1 MEEAYTNR
9 RSTPNRLSH
18 PVVPKRPTSKPPQPS
33 PRTSGLLNISQQE
46 EDDLA
51 KAIKLSLQE
60 SGAPQVEMYNNPIVC
75 GKLFKI
81 IFKS

>member
-9 RSTPNRLSH
+9 RTTSTRLL
-18 PVVPKRPTSKPPQPS
+18 PVTPKRPTSKPPQPS
-33 PRTSGLLNISQQE
+33 PRTSGPLNMSQQE

-60 SGAPQVEMYNNPIVC
+60 SGSPQVASYVSSPINY
-75 GKLFKI
+75 
-81 IFKS
+81 